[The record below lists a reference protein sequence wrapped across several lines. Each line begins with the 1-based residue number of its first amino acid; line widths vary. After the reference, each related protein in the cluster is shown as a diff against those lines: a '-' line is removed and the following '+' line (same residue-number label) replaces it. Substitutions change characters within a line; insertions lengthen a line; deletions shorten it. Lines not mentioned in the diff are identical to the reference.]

1 MRWEESGG
9 GGYGLVQWT
18 PASKL
23 INWCN
28 DNNLDYKNGDSQ
40 IKRIIYEKNNNIQWF
55 NNPISD
61 IEYVTWEQ
69 FTKIDNLEKGVKAF
83 MYYYENPASWALHLE
98 ERIDFAKRFQKD
110 VNKTGGGSEICYT
123 VPIKDTNISP
133 SSFTGG
139 QLFGTNV
146 GGEFRPNGFHNGLDF
161 GSIDHP
167 GNQMLA
173 ICDGEI
179 VHVGNYDVGGLY
191 VWYVLRGEVYDI
203 HYWESATSLE
213 QMRVSKGDKVKTNQ
227 LLSIR
232 NRDHLHLSVTKDRD
246 FMGVMSKIYI
256 DDGTWINP
264 LNILNKC
271 FNDGSGGN
279 VGNETPDEEE
289 IQNLIYLGRS

>member
-1 MRWEESGG
+1 
-9 GGYGLVQWT
+9 
-18 PASKL
+18 
-23 INWCN
+23 
-28 DNNLDYKNGDSQ
+28 
-40 IKRIIYEKNNNIQWF
+40 
-55 NNPISD
+55 
-61 IEYVTWEQ
+61 
-69 FTKIDNLEKGVKAF
+69 
-83 MYYYENPASWALHLE
+83 
-98 ERIDFAKRFQKD
+98 
-110 VNKTGGGSEICYT
+110 
-123 VPIKDTNISP
+123 
-133 SSFTGG
+133 
-139 QLFGTNV
+139 
-146 GGEFRPNGFHNGLDF
+146 
-161 GSIDHP
+161 
-167 GNQMLA
+167 MLA